1 MLYKQSATEVFAEL
15 FYQLQAH
22 ENEQLWTVAISGICQ
37 LFAHHTIKYFRVD
50 DLDGSQIS
58 QPSQPNEE
66 INSPPLELLLHIFDN
81 SDRRAIKKSLIY
93 GFCTMIARGQYTS
106 AMVSKMLLEYF
117 RTIENEA
124 DAELN
129 QILCACFSTLVKDGR
144 TECLQSALVET
155 ILMLINAPCGRFNV
169 HPDVVIKFVV
179 ATTVPRDPN
188 ARGNIHHRIA
198 LSFLDVLEDRDD
210 VVELTRMLAKEML
223 GLCIGGSEEFRAQLK
238 TITNGLID
246 SKKVTDSQAVKSL
259 RKFMS
264 IMDGL
269 DVTRTT
275 RQSVMTNAM
284 NESGLSGISAISGH
298 PPVSDTTEDDRT
310 ATSNSD
316 DEIDPT
322 MYEDADANE
331 MGDDDVTAM
340 GKANAATQSTAR
352 PMRRS
357 LNPFE
362 NNTSTPMDAS
372 NVPDLSRSRL
382 ARRTGPST
390 NTIDSSVSVYLV
402 R

>member
-155 ILMLINAPCGRFNV
+155 ILI
-169 HPDVVIKFVV
+169 
-179 ATTVPRDPN
+179 
-188 ARGNIHHRIA
+188 
-198 LSFLDVLEDRDD
+198 
-210 VVELTRMLAKEML
+210 
-223 GLCIGGSEEFRAQLK
+223 
-238 TITNGLID
+238 
-246 SKKVTDSQAVKSL
+246 
-259 RKFMS
+259 
-264 IMDGL
+264 
-269 DVTRTT
+269 
-275 RQSVMTNAM
+275 
-284 NESGLSGISAISGH
+284 
-298 PPVSDTTEDDRT
+298 
-310 ATSNSD
+310 
-316 DEIDPT
+316 
-322 MYEDADANE
+322 
-331 MGDDDVTAM
+331 
-340 GKANAATQSTAR
+340 
-352 PMRRS
+352 
-357 LNPFE
+357 
-362 NNTSTPMDAS
+362 
-372 NVPDLSRSRL
+372 
-382 ARRTGPST
+382 
-390 NTIDSSVSVYLV
+390 
-402 R
+402 